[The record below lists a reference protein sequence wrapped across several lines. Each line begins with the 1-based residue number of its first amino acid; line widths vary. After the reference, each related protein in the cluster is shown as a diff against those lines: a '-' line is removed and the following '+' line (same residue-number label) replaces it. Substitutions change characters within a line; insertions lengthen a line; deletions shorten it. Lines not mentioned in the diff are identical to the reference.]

1 MTPSAEARF
10 VAKQQRAAARLRAG
24 RVAPV
29 APAAEARVLKRARR
43 AARREAA
50 RRDAQAAHEARVRAG
65 AAAFKPPGGAW
76 TVVPEAQREGRE
88 LVAPLDPVVVSR
100 RRPSGNLLAMLAA
113 VASLGGT
120 RGPT

>member
-1 MTPSAEARF
+1 MSTSAEARF
-10 VAKQQRAAARLRAG
+10 VAKQRRASARRLAG
-24 RVAPV
+24 QLYPGASK
-29 APAAEARVLKRARR
+29 AERREEKRARR

-88 LVAPLDPVVVSR
+88 LVAPLDPVVVLR

-113 VASLGGT
+113 VASLGGP
-120 RGPT
+120 R